1 MKLKKGDL
9 VKVISGKIKGTVS
22 KITIVDTEKS
32 RVFLENGP
40 IAKKHLKPER
50 NKNIPAGGIIDKP
63 SSIHMSNVMLMS
75 ESNDRPVRVGYVFE
89 DGKKV
94 RVAKGPKCGGQ
105 KI

>member
-9 VKVISGKIKGTVS
+9 VKVIAGKNKGVIS
-22 KITIVDTEKS
+22 KITVVDTEKS

-40 IAKKHLKPER
+40 MAKKHLKPER
-50 NKNIPAGGIIDKP
+50 NKNIPNGGIIEKP
-63 SSIHMSNVMLMS
+63 SSIHISNVMLMS
-75 ESNDRPVRVGYVFE
+75 ESNQTTVRVGYAFE

-94 RVAKGPKCGGQ
+94 RVAKGPKCSGQ